1 MNKMN
6 GKAKRRTR
14 AITIGV
20 VVAFFGLAFLL
31 TGPMFI
37 NWIFVTETVTWN
49 LNWAYSAG
57 EILQY
62 YGAIF
67 GGLVMGITIIVSI
80 HINNLN
86 LRREQK
92 RTQFERAYEIYHK
105 LPEILAK
112 LEVTAIHVQYSVD
125 LDDAQLIETLDAMKE
140 SESILREQ
148 HFVNDIYYNKNV
160 DTLIKKIISDSVK
173 CQDSVEQFLKTEEMV
188 NQSQQDKESSIPLD
202 SARKMME
209 DAFTE
214 LRRSIT
220 TAKSAI
226 MTEINKFVFDNDA
239 EE

>member
-6 GKAKRRTR
+6 NKTKRRTR
-14 AITIGV
+14 AITIGIV
-20 VVAFFGLAFLL
+20 VGVLSLAFLL

-112 LEVTAIHVQYSVD
+112 LEITAIHVQYSAN
-125 LDDAQLIETLDAMKE
+125 LDDGQLIETLDAMKE
-140 SESILREQ
+140 SESVLREQ

-160 DTLIKKIISDSVK
+160 DVLIKKIISDSVK
-173 CQDSVEQFLKTEEMV
+173 CQDSVEKFLKTEESLK
-188 NQSQQDKESSIPLD
+188 QSQAESTISLN
-202 SARKMME
+202 SARKIME
-209 DAFTE
+209 GAFTE
-214 LRRSIT
+214 LRETIT
-220 TAKSAI
+220 KAKSEI
-226 MTEINKFVFDNDA
+226 MTEINKFVFNNDV